1 MQKINAFQRKK
12 IVMEIHS
19 SNVINNSYFT
29 AKSIKN
35 IFSGINL
42 AGTSNSLVNK
52 NIPGKK
58 INSKNRGIMLEYNFD
73 VICMNQVS

>member
-1 MQKINAFQRKK
+1 MYFKNKKINKTVLGIQNND
-12 IVMEIHS
+12 VIH
-19 SNVINNSYFT
+19 NSYFT
-29 AKSIKN
+29 AKSIKD

-58 INSKNRGIMLEYNFD
+58 ING
-73 VICMNQVS
+73 

>member
-1 MQKINAFQRKK
+1 
-12 IVMEIHS
+12 MEIHS

-52 NIPGKK
+52 NIPGKE
-58 INSKNRGIMLEYNFD
+58 INSKNRGIMLDYN
-73 VICMNQVS
+73 VICINQVS

>member
-1 MQKINAFQRKK
+1 
-12 IVMEIHS
+12 MEIQS

-58 INSKNRGIMLEYNFD
+58 INSKNRGIMLEYN
-73 VICMNQVS
+73 ILMLYA

>member
-1 MQKINAFQRKK
+1 
-12 IVMEIHS
+12 MEIHS

-58 INSKNRGIMLEYNFD
+58 INSKNRGIMLEY
-73 VICMNQVS
+73 

>member
-1 MQKINAFQRKK
+1 MYFKELKK

-58 INSKNRGIMLEYNFD
+58 INSKNRGIMLEYN
-73 VICMNQVS
+73 ILMLYA

>member
-1 MQKINAFQRKK
+1 MQRYYLIQNINVFQRTNK
-12 IVMEIHS
+12 IHS

-58 INSKNRGIMLEYNFD
+58 INSKNRSIMLEYN
-73 VICMNQVS
+73 ILMLYA

>member
-1 MQKINAFQRKK
+1 MYFKEKK

-73 VICMNQVS
+73 VICINQVS